1 MSKEGEGR
9 KKLRKKER
17 KKEGISY
24 TCFFPLKSLEKNN
37 NNDEVEEKMT
47 DIKTSMVTEYFDRQ
61 HLVFPDVLKIV
72 LQRGREKHDVQHF
85 VADWS
90 DT

>member
-17 KKEGISY
+17 RYNLHI
-24 TCFFPLKSLEKNN
+24 LKSLEKNN